1 MKLVCVAAS
10 VLLLSAGVAAQ
21 GSQAKG
27 NNKPKSG
34 ITLTIVGQQF
44 ACTTSVGAGAFNV
57 LSWSWGAS
65 NPTTIGGGSGG
76 GAGAGKVSLS
86 NLNVLKDF
94 DACSPALFGAVA
106 TGRHFESATLVQ
118 SNSDGTVTTLALTDV
133 IVESWQASGS
143 VASEQATESVSFAF
157 AKVCLTDGGSGS
169 RFCYD
174 VVANKTL

>member
-1 MKLVCVAAS
+1 MKLVCVAVS
-10 VLLLSAGVAAQ
+10 VLLLSAGVMAQ
-21 GSQAKG
+21 GSQGKG
-27 NNKPKSG
+27 NSKPKSG

-65 NPTTIGGGSGG
+65 NPTTIGSGG
-76 GAGAGKVSLS
+76 GGGTGKVSLS
-86 NLNVLKDF
+86 SLNVLKDF

-143 VASEQATESVSFAF
+143 VASEQATESVSFVF
-157 AKVCLTDGGSGS
+157 AKVCLTDGGSGA

-174 VVANKTL
+174 VAANKTF

>member
-21 GSQAKG
+21 GSQGKG
-27 NNKPKSG
+27 NSKPKSG

-65 NPTTIGGGSGG
+65 NPTTIGSGG
-76 GAGAGKVSLS
+76 GGGTGKVSLS
-86 NLNVLKDF
+86 SLNVLKDF

-133 IVESWQASGS
+133 IIESWQASGS
-143 VASEQATESVSFAF
+143 VASEQATESVSLAF

-174 VVANKTL
+174 VAANKTF

>member
-21 GSQAKG
+21 GSQGKG
-27 NNKPKSG
+27 NSKPKSG

-65 NPTTIGGGSGG
+65 NSTTIGGSGG
-76 GAGAGKVSLS
+76 GAGAGQVSLS
-86 NLNVLKDF
+86 TLNVLKDF

-106 TGRHFESATLVQ
+106 IGRHFETATLVQ
-118 SNSDGTVTTLALTDV
+118 SNSDGTVTTLALNDV

-169 RFCYD
+169 RFCHD
-174 VVANKTL
+174 AANKTP

>member
-10 VLLLSAGVAAQ
+10 VLLLSAGVMAQ
-21 GSQAKG
+21 GSQGKG
-27 NNKPKSG
+27 NAKPKSG

-65 NPTTIGGGSGG
+65 NPTTIGSGG
-76 GAGAGKVSLS
+76 GGGTGKVSLS
-86 NLNVLKDF
+86 SLNVLKDF

-133 IVESWQASGS
+133 IIESWQASGS
-143 VASEQATESVSFAF
+143 VATEQATESVSLAF

-169 RFCYD
+169 KFCYD
-174 VVANKTL
+174 VAANKTF

>member
-21 GSQAKG
+21 GSQGKG
-27 NNKPKSG
+27 NTKPKSG

-65 NPTTIGGGSGG
+65 NPTTIGSGG
-76 GAGAGKVSLS
+76 GGGTGKVSLS
-86 NLNVLKDF
+86 SLNVLKDF

-106 TGRHFESATLVQ
+106 TGRHFETATLVQ

-133 IVESWQASGS
+133 IIESWQASGS
-143 VASEQATESVSFAF
+143 VASEQATESVSLAF

-174 VVANKTL
+174 VAANKTF